1 MVDGP
6 CTNLQPANP
15 PISVRLPDGS
25 TIASTHTGLVPLP
38 YVPASACRTHVFPSI
53 KSGSLLS
60 IGQLCDVGCIATFD
74 KATVVVRFGHKIVT
88 QGTRTASG
96 LWTVKIELPKVTH
109 VGNHLSTLETQ
120 TASDRI
126 AFLHA
131 AAGYPVLS
139 TWIQAIEKGFYATWP
154 GLTVQAVR
162 RYLPK
167 SIITTMGHLDQQ
179 RKNKQST
186 KEKVLSDDMSPTP
199 TPQIGTS
206 RTQQVYAE
214 CLPITGKIFSDL
226 PGRFVV
232 PSSRGN
238 NYLLIVYDYDSNAI
252 EAQPI
257 KSRSATDIVNGFK
270 KIVELLKSRGLNP
283 QLHRLDNEASAAL
296 RSYLCDIN
304 VDYQLAPPHMHRRN
318 AAERAIRTFKNHF
331 VTILCGCDPKFPLH
345 LWDRLVPQSILTLN
359 LLRASR
365 INPQLS
371 AHAQLHGAFDFNRTP
386 IGPLGTKVVVHE
398 KPSVRE
404 SWAPHGAPAWYISP
418 ANEHYRCYKVYVI
431 ETGAERI
438 TDTLEWFPAHV
449 PMPKTASIDAILAA
463 ARELSSA
470 LQNPA
475 PATPFAGIDDIKLAA
490 LQKLA
495 KIFQPPTANEEPPT
509 EVAPEAVIPV
519 QLPRVG
525 VRKMTYL
532 EATMNPGQRRRQQAK
547 ERNIPPNVEPV
558 NTPPIAPVP
567 TPIQEEPIRR
577 SARIQQRTAAATAN
591 ATIEDTFHTI

>member
-60 IGQLCDVGCIATFD
+60 IGQLCDVSCIATFD

-88 QGTRTASG
+88 QGTRTANG

-186 KEKVLSDDMSPTP
+186 KEKVVNDDMSPTP
-199 TPQIGTS
+199 TPPPPIGTS

-214 CLPITGKIFSDL
+214 CLPITGKKIQGL
-226 PGRFVV
+226 TGTLRCTIV
-232 PSSRGN
+232 PR
-238 NYLLIVYDYDSNAI
+238 
-252 EAQPI
+252 
-257 KSRSATDIVNGFK
+257 K
-270 KIVELLKSRGLNP
+270 
-283 QLHRLDNEASAAL
+283 
-296 RSYLCDIN
+296 
-304 VDYQLAPPHMHRRN
+304 
-318 AAERAIRTFKNHF
+318 
-331 VTILCGCDPKFPLH
+331 
-345 LWDRLVPQSILTLN
+345 
-359 LLRASR
+359 
-365 INPQLS
+365 QLS
-371 AHAQLHGAFDFNRTP
+371 
-386 IGPLGTKVVVHE
+386 LG
-398 KPSVRE
+398 
-404 SWAPHGAPAWYISP
+404 
-418 ANEHYRCYKVYVI
+418 C
-431 ETGAERI
+431 
-438 TDTLEWFPAHV
+438 L
-449 PMPKTASIDAILAA
+449 
-463 ARELSSA
+463 
-470 LQNPA
+470 
-475 PATPFAGIDDIKLAA
+475 
-490 LQKLA
+490 
-495 KIFQPPTANEEPPT
+495 
-509 EVAPEAVIPV
+509 
-519 QLPRVG
+519 
-525 VRKMTYL
+525 
-532 EATMNPGQRRRQQAK
+532 
-547 ERNIPPNVEPV
+547 
-558 NTPPIAPVP
+558 
-567 TPIQEEPIRR
+567 
-577 SARIQQRTAAATAN
+577 
-591 ATIEDTFHTI
+591 